1 VPTIDVSRALDTFL
15 ELVQIDSVSY
25 EEAAIATVLTQRFEA
40 LGLTVR
46 NDRSGRDGAGNL
58 FIRLAGTR
66 SDLPP
71 LMMSAHMDTV
81 EPGRGV
87 KPRVVDGLVTSDG
100 RTVLAADNKASLTAL
115 LEAARVVQ
123 ANRLPHRTVE
133 LVLTWGEE
141 RGHAGAVA
149 FDTSVLDARM
159 GLTLDD
165 AAPPGHITVAAPGYY
180 SIHARFVGRA
190 AHAGAAP
197 ERGISAILAAAR
209 AVTHMPLGRLDDETT
224 ANVGLIRGGT
234 ARNAVPEVVE
244 LEAEARSRSNDK
256 LVALVART
264 RAALETGAFETGV
277 RVELTIR
284 QEYAAY
290 RLEPGEPIVEE
301 VSRAVRAV
309 GLEPTLTASGGGSDA
324 NTFNEKGLRC
334 VNVAIGMRDMHTVN
348 EAIHVND
355 LGKTGEI
362 ALALMLG
369 G

>member
-1 VPTIDVSRALDTFL
+1 
-15 ELVQIDSVSY
+15 
-25 EEAAIATVLTQRFEA
+25 
-40 LGLTVR
+40 
-46 NDRSGRDGAGNL
+46 
-58 FIRLAGTR
+58 
-66 SDLPP
+66 
-71 LMMSAHMDTV
+71 
-81 EPGRGV
+81 
-87 KPRVVDGLVTSDG
+87 
-100 RTVLAADNKASLTAL
+100 
-115 LEAARVVQ
+115 VQ
-123 ANRLPHRTVE
+123 AQRLPHRPVE

-149 FDTSVLDARM
+149 FDASTLAARM

-197 ERGISAILAAAR
+197 ERGLSAILAASR
-209 AVTHMPLGRLDDETT
+209 AVTRVPLGRLDDETT

-234 ARNAVPEVVE
+234 ARNAVPEVAE
-244 LEAEARSRSNDK
+244 LEAEARSRSNEK
-256 LVALVART
+256 LAALVARMQ
-264 RAALETGAFETGV
+264 AGLEEGARETGV

-290 RLEPGEPIVEE
+290 RLEPSEAIVQE

-309 GLEPTLTASGGGSDA
+309 GLEPTLAVSGGGSDA

-334 VNVAIGMRDMHTVN
+334 VNVAIGMRDMHTVH

-355 LGKTGEI
+355 LAKTCEI
-362 ALALMLG
+362 ALALMVG